1 MKRDI
6 KLNISQLR
14 DVESRITAVGDALVE
29 ITEASDRFLEIL
41 REQSSQ
47 AYEELSRQWE
57 EKIQKKQETLSMLI
71 RLAEL
76 FVEGKLG
83 DRDMG
88 RAKGSGGAGAGLYG
102 TGIVR

>member
-1 MKRDI
+1 MFHQIYSKIICR
-6 KLNISQLR
+6 N
-14 DVESRITAVGDALVE
+14 GNALIE

-88 RAKGSGGAGAGLYG
+88 RAKGSGH
-102 TGIVR
+102 TGDV